1 MNLSF
6 FIARRYFQ
14 SRKKKTF
21 INVISII
28 SMLVVA
34 VGTMALIVVLS
45 VFNGLEGLIRS
56 LYNTF
61 DAELRIAAE
70 KGKTFELSEEL
81 LQLVQNTEG
90 VVSIAEIAEDNAL
103 VRYQDAEK
111 VVKIK
116 GVSPEFL
123 EQQRL
128 EPAIMQGELRL
139 KEGEAPRAILGAGV
153 RNELSV
159 SLENDFY
166 SLRVYYPRNVR
177 PGTLNP
183 SKYYSQQNIKPAA
196 VFSIEKQYDDNYIF
210 VPLDF
215 ALKLFDYGNRRS
227 ALEVAT
233 APDVSVDKVKG
244 RLQQRL
250 PPGFLV
256 QDSDEQHSSLL
267 KAIKIE
273 KLFVYIAF
281 TFILAVASFNIF
293 FALTMLAIDKEK
305 DISILYSMGATQ
317 KLVKK
322 IFLMEG
328 AIIAFTGAIIGTVSG
343 VAICL
348 LQQEYKLVGMGMQ
361 TAVESAYPVELHLSD
376 LLFTSLSIIVIT
388 FLASFR
394 PATIASRTSIAL
406 SV

>member
-6 FIARRYFQ
+6 FIARRYFR

-21 INVISII
+21 INIISII

-61 DAELRIAAE
+61 DAELRIVPE
-70 KGKTFELSEEL
+70 KGKTFELSDEL
-81 LQLVQNTEG
+81 LQLVQTTQG
-90 VVSIAEIAEDNAL
+90 VVSIAQVAEDNAL

-116 GVSPEFL
+116 GVSEEFL

-128 EPAIMQGELRL
+128 GSAIMQGELTL
-139 KEGEAPRAILGAGV
+139 KRGEIPLAILGAGV

-166 SLRVYYPRNVR
+166 FLQMYYPRNVR
-177 PGTLNP
+177 PGTLDP
-183 SKYYSQQNIKPAA
+183 SKYYSQQNIKPTAI
-196 VFSIEKQYDDNYIF
+196 FSIEKQYDDNYIF

-215 ALKLFDYGNRRS
+215 ALRLFDYGNRRS
-227 ALEVAT
+227 ALEIET
-233 APDVSVDKVKG
+233 APDVSVADVQRK
-244 RLQQRL
+244 LQKRL
-250 PPGFLV
+250 PEGFLV

-281 TFILAVASFNIF
+281 TFVLAIASFNIF
-293 FALTMLAIDKEK
+293 FALTMLAIDKKK
-305 DISILYSMGATQ
+305 DIAILYSMGATQ
-317 KLVKK
+317 KLVKN
-322 IFLMEG
+322 IFLTEG
-328 AIIAFTGAIIGTVSG
+328 AIIAFTGALIGSILG
-343 VAICL
+343 IGLCL
-348 LQQEYKLVGMGMQ
+348 LQQNYGMVGMGMQ
-361 TAVESAYPVELHLSD
+361 TSVESAYPVELQLND
-376 LLFTSLSIIVIT
+376 LLFTALSIVIIT

-394 PATIASRTSIAL
+394 PAAIASRTSIPL
-406 SV
+406 SI

>member
-1 MNLSF
+1 
-6 FIARRYFQ
+6 
-14 SRKKKTF
+14 
-21 INVISII
+21 
-28 SMLVVA
+28 MLVVA

-56 LYNTF
+56 LYSTF
-61 DAELRIAAE
+61 DAELRISAE

-81 LQLVQNTEG
+81 LQLVRDTEG
-90 VVSIAEIAEDNAL
+90 VVSIAEVAEDNAL

-116 GVSPEFL
+116 GVGPEFL

-128 EPAIMQGELRL
+128 GSAIMQGELKL
-139 KEGEAPRAILGAGV
+139 KEDGAPRAVLGAGV

-166 SLRVYYPRNVR
+166 FLRVYYPRNVR
-177 PGTLNP
+177 PGTLDP

-215 ALKLFDYGNRRS
+215 ALQLFDYGNRRS
-227 ALEVAT
+227 ALEIAT
-233 APDVSVDKVKG
+233 APDVSVSKVKE

-328 AIIAFTGAIIGTVSG
+328 AIIAFTGAIIGTISG
-343 VAICL
+343 IAICL

-361 TAVESAYPVELHLSD
+361 TAVESAYPVELQLSD

-394 PATIASRTSIAL
+394 PAAIASRTSIAL